1 MNPLSWR
8 TTVFGLI
15 TALAGWVVFSPEI
28 FQQWPWVVSLAKY
41 IMLGGIASTGLA
53 AKDSNPALTTF
64 TWSASGLPSGL
75 RINSTTGA
83 ITGKTGT
90 SARTYTVRITARD
103 ANGASGSVSFSWVV
117 N

>member
-1 MNPLSWR
+1 MTLKATDSTGASGTTSFSWVISN
-8 TTVFGLI
+8 TTVTVTSPGTQT
-15 TALAGWVVFSPEI
+15 TAR
-28 FQQWPWVVSLAKY
+28 
-41 IMLGGIASTGLA
+41 STTIPTLTLV

-64 TWSASGLPSGL
+64 TWSSSGLPSGL

-83 ITGKTGT
+83 ITGKTST
-90 SARTYTVRITARD
+90 TARTYTVRITARD